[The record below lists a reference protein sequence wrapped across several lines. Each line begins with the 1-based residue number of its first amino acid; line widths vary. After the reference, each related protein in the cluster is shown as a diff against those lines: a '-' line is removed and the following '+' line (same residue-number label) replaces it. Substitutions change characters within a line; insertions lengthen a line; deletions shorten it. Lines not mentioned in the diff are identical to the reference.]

1 MVDVILVIIDNLIVL
16 DVEYVEWKDVVVS
29 LNFSNVENFVYQLVE
44 VIDVL

>member
-29 LNFSNVENFVYQLVE
+29 LNFSNVENFVY
-44 VIDVL
+44 